1 MSQVS
6 FPMHIRQNLLRSL
19 NLISIRSRLKPVF
32 HPWFGQCPSLEACH
46 FWKVWRT
53 VVKGLCHIPS
63 SVFVG
68 WNFFKCGKSHI
79 FAARWHFLCH
89 WNKGSKQVFYHFRTL
104 LKFLEGLFKY
114 SNALQPFTIILFVV
128 KHVFVP
134 WHVNCH

>member
-1 MSQVS
+1 MIIYKKLQCLIS
-6 FPMHIRQNLLRSL
+6 FPCEDWGIGCFMIFLNFIYVSGFFPYVCISQTQNLLRSL

-89 WNKGSKQVFYHFRTL
+89 WNKGSKQVF
-104 LKFLEGLFKY
+104 
-114 SNALQPFTIILFVV
+114 FTILGHF
-128 KHVFVP
+128 
-134 WHVNCH
+134 